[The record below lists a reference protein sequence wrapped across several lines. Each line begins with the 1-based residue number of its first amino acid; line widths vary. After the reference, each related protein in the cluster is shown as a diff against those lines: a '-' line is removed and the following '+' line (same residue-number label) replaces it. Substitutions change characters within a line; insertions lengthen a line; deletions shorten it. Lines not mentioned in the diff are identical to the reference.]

1 MNSRVKLARIAGI
14 LYLLIIV
21 FGLIAQIFV
30 RDNLVDYENA
40 IITAKNILSSELWYR
55 FGFISELLMLVCDV
69 GVATILYILL
79 KDTNK
84 NLSLIAYVFRMTS
97 IGVLSVTAL
106 SHFAA
111 LSFLNS
117 SGYLDVFITTQL
129 EAFALFS
136 IKIHGVGY
144 NISLLF
150 FGIHLFILGNLIYK
164 ADIFPKY
171 LGFLLSFGGVCYV
184 FNSIV
189 WFQFPDLV
197 KYIYPAI
204 LIPCAIGEWIFCIW
218 LIIKGIKVN
227 SNSIDE

>member
-1 MNSRVKLARIAGI
+1 MKSKVKYARIAGV
-14 LYLLIIV
+14 LYLLIII

-30 RDNLVDYENA
+30 RDNLVDYDNA
-40 IITAKNILSSELWYR
+40 TVTAKNILASESWYR

-79 KDTNK
+79 KDTSR
-84 NLSLIAYVFRMTS
+84 NLSLTSYAFRLTS
-97 IGVLSVTAL
+97 IGILSVTAL

-117 SGYLDVFITTQL
+117 PDYLDVFSATQL
-129 EAFALFS
+129 NAFALFS

-144 NISLLF
+144 NICLLF
-150 FGIHLFILGNLIYK
+150 FGIHLLILGYLVYI

-171 LGFLLSFGGVCYV
+171 IGVLLFIGGTCYV

-218 LIIKGIKVN
+218 LIIKGVKIN
-227 SNSIDE
+227 